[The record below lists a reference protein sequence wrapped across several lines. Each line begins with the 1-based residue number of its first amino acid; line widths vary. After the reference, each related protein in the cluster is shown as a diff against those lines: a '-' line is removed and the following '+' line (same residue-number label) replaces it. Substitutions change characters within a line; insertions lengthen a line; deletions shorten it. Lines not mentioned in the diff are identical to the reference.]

1 MNSFPGMT
9 PEYAV
14 DIFDRLSQQLFKL
27 LGMGFQ
33 RRKILFPGSALVR
46 DNHNATVRE
55 SPDGRKVFP
64 ESLVIENKVGSG
76 IDRGVKIEPEEDS
89 FSAAP

>member
-1 MNSFPGMT
+1 
-9 PEYAV
+9 
-14 DIFDRLSQQLFKL
+14 
-27 LGMGFQ
+27 
-33 RRKILFPGSALVR
+33 
-46 DNHNATVRE
+46 
-55 SPDGRKVFP
+55 VFP